1 MNEIPPVEISITVR
15 CGVDDAFRLFT
26 EGIGTWWPMRMHS
39 VGEDRTVDVVIEGR
53 NGGAVYELTSDGERH
68 VWGTVFLWQPPN
80 RVGFTWHPG
89 RGAEDTTEVDLQF
102 QTAGDLT
109 EVSLK
114 HRGWEKLR
122 EKAEETRAGYLTGW
136 GDVLGRI
143 YKEAADR
150 EPETS

>member
-68 VWGTVFLWQPPN
+68 VWALSFSASRQTESVS
-80 RVGFTWHPG
+80 PG
-89 RGAEDTTEVDLQF
+89 IPGAAQRTQRKWTCSF
-102 QTAGDLT
+102 
-109 EVSLK
+109 
-114 HRGWEKLR
+114 KLP
-122 EKAEETRAGYLTGW
+122 
-136 GDVLGRI
+136 V
-143 YKEAADR
+143 
-150 EPETS
+150 TSPRCH